1 MSEEL
6 VEIEGIKIKREQIDL
21 VKRTIFLNASDDEL
35 RLFFYECARRGVH
48 PMDRLIFPVVRID
61 KEGNRR
67 VAFQT
72 GIDYLRAAAEE
83 TGRYVGQKT
92 IEYGPEIPIEGHPE
106 IKVPEWATAMVLR
119 KDPESG
125 EVVEVP
131 HTVRW
136 KEYYPGEKLGF
147 MWRKMPYGQL
157 GKCAEAGSLRKGFP
171 RKLGGLYVNEEMER
185 AEAVPFSDTTR
196 KPIEKPQEMKTQ
208 PTEHPPV
215 HPSDAS
221 LVEGKIENITV
232 KTGGEGK
239 QAWSK
244 YTITLVGGDKF
255 STFDKKVAEAAK
267 HAKEMD
273 MVVSIAY
280 KTTNYGHEIVE
291 LIVIGLDSQA
301 RETGED

>member
-1 MSEEL
+1 MSDEL
-6 VEIEGIKIKREQIDL
+6 VEIEGIKIKREQVDL

-185 AEAVPFSDTTR
+185 AEAVPFSDATR
-196 KPIEKPQEMKTQ
+196 KPIEKPQEKKTE
-208 PTEHPPV
+208 TTSHTANLIT
-215 HPSDAS
+215 DAQCKRFYAIAKS
-221 LVEGKIENITV
+221 RGATDDAIKAFLKNNYGWTSTNEITRELYEEACERV
-232 KTGGEGK
+232 KTLFEVR
-239 QAWSK
+239 QP
-244 YTITLVGGDKF
+244 
-255 STFDKKVAEAAK
+255 
-267 HAKEMD
+267 
-273 MVVSIAY
+273 
-280 KTTNYGHEIVE
+280 
-291 LIVIGLDSQA
+291 
-301 RETGED
+301 GED